1 MQYQGG
7 TRNPLLGSPLKRPA
21 PLTSPHAPALSPL
34 TKRPRPPVPY
44 TTPDAARPVNP
55 AELTPLGTVTPST
68 PRFLY
73 QSEFSAQRINFAP
86 KIFPKTKDGWSDLW
100 LRPAV

>member
-7 TRNPLLGSPLKRPA
+7 TRVPLLGSPLKRPA

-55 AELTPLGTVTPST
+55 AELSPLGSHYPAILMSV
-68 PRFLY
+68 
-73 QSEFSAQRINFAP
+73 RILRS
-86 KIFPKTKDGWSDLW
+86 KDQFCFKNSPED
-100 LRPAV
+100 